1 MRVVRQ
7 LAEDSIDR
15 YPLAANEATN
25 HMYMDDYINS
35 IDGFEKAKE
44 TYHEMVNMF
53 NAGGFNLTKWISND
67 TKLLSEIPS
76 SHKNPQAINF
86 DSDAQDVT
94 KIVGMQWHPKLDTF
108 TFKINA
114 NESPRD
120 YTKRLIL
127 SITARLY
134 DPIGLIGPVT
144 AFMKLLVQECWKLN
158 LAWDTPVPSSIAQ
171 RFEQFCKELPHLE
184 KIKIP
189 RHVGMNS
196 ESHVTLIG
204 FSDASEKCYGA
215 TVYIRVSP
223 DEHSPGTV
231 HLLASKSRVAPL
243 KKTSLARLELCA
255 SLLLANLI
263 NLVRETLS
271 KRCKVNNIY
280 AFSDSTVTLTW
291 IHSPAYKFHTFV
303 ANRIT
308 EINSK
313 LPSEH
318 WFICFRVNPQ
328 STFPQMGELPAF
340 RVAQV
345 KAFVHTAVDYMGPFF
360 VTHIRRRGIK
370 SHKAYVCIFTC
381 MTTKAVHLELVSDL
395 SSDLFL
401 AAFLRLNARKGPVS
415 LVYSDGATN
424 FFGAKRKLNEI
435 YTLIQSNAH
444 KNFIENR
451 LAEHRIQFKHSPP
464 YGPHFNGLSEINVRC
479 VKTHLYKV
487 IGTQILTYEELNTVL
502 VQIEN
507 LLNSRPL
514 CTLSSDPSDLSAL
527 TPNHFLNLTPAK
539 YLPVEDLSDIP
550 DSRLSR
556 YQLLTKIT
564 CSFWKHWSQEYLT
577 SLQHRQ
583 KWNTPSNPVGLGA
596 VVVIK
601 DSNVHPLCWPL
612 GVIEELY
619 PGKDSV
625 VRAVKVRTRSGNYIR
640 PVVRICPLPS
650 Q

>member
-15 YPLAANEATN
+15 YPLAANEATH

-44 TYHEMVNMF
+44 TYHEMVDMF
-53 NAGGFNLTKWISND
+53 NSGGFNLTKWISND
-67 TKLLSEIPS
+67 TKFLNEVPS
-76 SHKNPQAINF
+76 SHKNPHAINF

-94 KIVGMQWHPKLDTF
+94 KIAGMQWHPKLDTF
-108 TFKINA
+108 TFKTNA

-127 SITARLY
+127 SINAHNENFEESKITVLAVETSVS
-134 DPIGLIGPVT
+134 DAQHPIEIL
-144 AFMKLLVQECWKLN
+144 AERSSSWSKLLRTIVYML
-158 LAWDTPVPSSIAQ
+158 
-171 RFEQFCKELPHLE
+171 RF
-184 KIKIP
+184 
-189 RHVGMNS
+189 S
-196 ESHVTLIG
+196 
-204 FSDASEKCYGA
+204 
-215 TVYIRVSP
+215 
-223 DEHSPGTV
+223 
-231 HLLASKSRVAPL
+231 
-243 KKTSLARLELCA
+243 
-255 SLLLANLI
+255 
-263 NLVRETLS
+263 
-271 KRCKVNNIY
+271 
-280 AFSDSTVTLTW
+280 
-291 IHSPAYKFHTFV
+291 
-303 ANRIT
+303 
-308 EINSK
+308 
-313 LPSEH
+313 
-318 WFICFRVNPQ
+318 
-328 STFPQMGELPAF
+328 
-340 RVAQV
+340 
-345 KAFVHTAVDYMGPFF
+345 
-360 VTHIRRRGIK
+360 
-370 SHKAYVCIFTC
+370 
-381 MTTKAVHLELVSDL
+381 
-395 SSDLFL
+395 
-401 AAFLRLNARKGPVS
+401 
-415 LVYSDGATN
+415 
-424 FFGAKRKLNEI
+424 KRKLDEL

-487 IGTQILTYEELNTVL
+487 VGTQILTYEELNTIII
-502 VQIEN
+502 QIEN

-514 CTLSSDPSDLSAL
+514 CILSSDPSDLSAL

-539 YLPVEDLSDIP
+539 YLPVEDLTDIP

-564 CSFWKHWSQEYLT
+564 CSFWKRWSQEYLT

-583 KWNTPSNPVGLGA
+583 KWNTPSNPVSLGA

-619 PGKDSV
+619 PGKDSII
-625 VRAVKVRTRSGNYIR
+625 RAVKVRTRSGSYIR

>member
-1 MRVVRQ
+1 MLRFSKR
-7 LAEDSIDR
+7 LKSRGSITVSD
-15 YPLAANEATN
+15 LDFA
-25 HMYMDDYINS
+25 
-35 IDGFEKAKE
+35 E
-44 TYHEMVNMF
+44 TYIIRYVQNKHF
-53 NAGGFNLTKWISND
+53 SQDIHAL
-67 TKLLSEIPS
+67 
-76 SHKNPQAINF
+76 KNNKPC
-86 DSDAQDVT
+86 S
-94 KIVGMQWHPKLDTF
+94 K
-108 TFKINA
+108 
-114 NESPRD
+114 S
-120 YTKRLIL
+120 IL
-127 SITARLY
+127 
-134 DPIGLIGPVT
+134 
-144 AFMKLLVQECWKLN
+144 KLN
-158 LAWDTPVPSSIAQ
+158 PFLADDIIRIGGRLSNSQLNFGQKHPIILPSKDRITQ
-171 RFEQFCKELPHLE
+171 
-184 KIKIP
+184 
-189 RHVGMNS
+189 
-196 ESHVTLIG
+196 LIVDYYHITNLHTG
-204 FSDASEKCYGA
+204 PA
-215 TVYIRVSP
+215 
-223 DEHSPGTV
+223 
-231 HLLASKSRVAPL
+231 
-243 KKTSLARLELCA
+243 
-255 SLLLANLI
+255 LLLALLRQKFWI
-263 NLVRETLS
+263 IAARNLVRQRVH
-271 KRCKVNNIY
+271 KCN
-280 AFSDSTVTLTW
+280 
-291 IHSPAYKFHTFV
+291 
-303 ANRIT
+303 
-308 EINSK
+308 
-313 LPSEH
+313 
-318 WFICFRVNPQ
+318 ICFRTNPQ

-401 AAFLRLNARKGPVS
+401 AAFLRLSARKGPVS
-415 LVYSDGATN
+415 LIYSDGATT
-424 FFGAKRKLNEI
+424 FFGAKRKLDEL

-464 YGPHFNGLSEINVRC
+464 YGPHFNGLSEINVCC

-487 IGTQILTYEELNTVL
+487 VGTQILTYEELNTIII
-502 VQIEN
+502 QIEN

-514 CTLSSDPSDLSAL
+514 CILSSDPSDLSAL

-539 YLPVEDLSDIP
+539 YLPVEDLTDIP

-564 CSFWKHWSQEYLT
+564 CSFWKRWSQEYLT

-583 KWNTPSNPVGLGA
+583 KWNTPSNPVSLGA

-619 PGKDSV
+619 PGKDSII
-625 VRAVKVRTRSGNYIR
+625 RAVKVRTRSGSYIR